1 MTVRKDAEVRTD
13 VLTFFFPRRGHA
25 VNDIDTRFSSDVRI
39 LMKDAIRDSSGNEV
53 FFAGTLDGAGT
64 VTEISIIARGHDSAV
79 PIVPPALD
87 GAEVLVHN
95 HPSGGLTPSEADLS
109 IAARYAEAG
118 VGFYIVDNDVNEV
131 YAVVEPVLR
140 TEKVPLDGDYLSG
153 LLDETG
159 PLALRSDTYEVRP
172 TQLALCESIAR
183 AFNEGSIGVFE
194 AGTGV
199 GKSFAYLLPA
209 MSWALDNKD
218 RVVVSTGTI
227 NLQQQLIER
236 DIPMAQEML
245 GRAVKAV
252 LIKGRQ
258 NYVCRRRLS
267 EALGERDLFD
277 EELEEL
283 TKIAEWAEVTGDG
296 SRSDIPFMPKEAVWS
311 RVCSESD
318 ACMGMRCSFH
328 EGCFVMRVRKEAAS
342 ASLLVVNHHL
352 LFADLE
358 ARMMGAGYDDTAV
371 LPPFHHIVFD
381 EAHAME
387 SAATSFFSEYFTRF
401 KLTKQLNVLHRS
413 RRGAIAG
420 HLMALERLSSSAGE
434 MGKALAAINAVK
446 DSYVTVESAALD
458 ALGSDF
464 SWRLSQATR
473 ASAGPVLGAL
483 SELRKKISELA
494 GIIREVLEGIAEE
507 DQDDTIVW
515 ESKFS
520 LRRLEFIGTLS
531 LHFLEWEERPE
542 SVFWLERL
550 KLPSRAAKGAGD
562 GAWYPRFVQT
572 PLSVAPMMK
581 EGVFDPFRTVVCV
594 SATLRIANSF
604 DYWMRRTGVSL
615 VERERV
621 ISGVYDSPF
630 PYKTNV
636 LLAIPDSG
644 PLPDEQ
650 GFQDFVENAI
660 VSLLGA
666 SGGHALVLFT
676 SYDLLKASCARA
688 RAALSPLGM
697 TILMQGDDD
706 RTRLL
711 EAFRS
716 DESSVLFA
724 TDSFWEG
731 IDAPGEALM
740 HVIIVK
746 LPFRVPNDPVLSAR
760 AEAIELEGG
769 NPFMDLSLPEAVIR
783 FRQGFG
789 RLMRRKTDR
798 GVVTVLD
805 RRIVAKRYGK
815 VFIDSIP
822 ETARSVAPL
831 PELLIRVERCVYP

>member
-1 MTVRKDAEVRTD
+1 MM
-13 VLTFFFPRRGHA
+13 
-25 VNDIDTRFSSDVRI
+25 NDIETRFTRDVRDRMI
-39 LMKDAIRDSSGNEV
+39 EAIRSAGGNEV
-53 FFAGTLDGAGT
+53 FFSGTLDGSGI
-64 VTEISIIARGHDSAV
+64 VTGISVVARGHDSAV
-79 PIVPPALD
+79 PVVPPALE

-95 HPSGGLTPSEADLS
+95 HPSGGLYPSEADVS

-118 VGFYIVDNDVNEV
+118 IGFYIVDNGLTEV
-131 YAVVEPVLR
+131 YSVVEPVLR
-140 TEKVPLDGDYLSG
+140 VEKVPLDGDYLAG

-159 PLALRSDTYEVRP
+159 PLALASDTYEVRP

-183 AFNEGSIGVFE
+183 AFNAGSIGVFE

-209 MSWALDNKD
+209 MTWAVDNKD

-227 NLQQQLIER
+227 NLQQQLVER
-236 DIPMAQEML
+236 DIPMAQRML
-245 GRAVKAV
+245 GKPVKAV

-258 NYVCRRRLS
+258 NYVCRRRLA
-267 EALGERDLFD
+267 EALRERDLFD
-277 EELEEL
+277 DELEEMN
-283 TKIAEWAEVTGDG
+283 KIAEWAEVTGDG
-296 SRSDIPFMPKEAVWS
+296 SRSDIPFMPKDAVWS
-311 RVCSESD
+311 RICSESD
-318 ACMGMRCSFH
+318 ACMGMRCSFR
-328 EGCFVMRVRKEAAS
+328 EGCFVMKVRKEAAS

-401 KLTKQLNVLHRS
+401 KLVKQLNVLHRV
-413 RRGAIAG
+413 RRGAVAG
-420 HLMALERLSSSAGE
+420 HLLALERLSSSTGVI
-434 MGKALAAINAVK
+434 GNALGAIQDVK
-446 DSYVTVESAALD
+446 DAYTAVEMAALEI
-458 ALGSDF
+458 LGGDF
-464 SWRLSQATR
+464 SWRLSCSTR
-473 ASAGPVLGAL
+473 GSAGALLGAL
-483 SELRKKISELA
+483 STLRGKLSEFA
-494 GIIREVLEGIAEE
+494 GIVREVLEGIAEE
-507 DQDDTIVW
+507 DQDDTVVW
-515 ESKFS
+515 ESKFAV
-520 LRRLEFIGTLS
+520 RRLEFIGTLS
-531 LHFLEWEERPE
+531 LHFLEWEDRPE

-550 KLPSRAAKGAGD
+550 RLPSRALKGAGE
-562 GAWYPRFVQT
+562 GNWYPRFVQT

-604 DYWMRRTGVSL
+604 DYWMRRAGVSL
-615 VERERV
+615 LERDRV

-636 LLAIPDSG
+636 LLAVPDSG

-650 GFQDFVENAI
+650 GYQDFVDGAI

-676 SYDLLKASCARA
+676 SYDSLKTSCARA
-688 RAALSPLGM
+688 RTELSPLGM

-706 RTRLL
+706 RTRLF
-711 EAFRS
+711 ETFRS

-731 IDAPGEALM
+731 IDAPGDALM
-740 HVIIVK
+740 HVIIAK

-760 AEAIELEGG
+760 AEAIEIEGG

-805 RRIVAKRYGK
+805 RRIVAKRYGR
-815 VFIDSIP
+815 VFIDSLP
-822 ETARSVAPL
+822 ETARCVAPL

>member
-1 MTVRKDAEVRTD
+1 MVS
-13 VLTFFFPRRGHA
+13 
-25 VNDIDTRFSSDVRI
+25 DIETRFSRDVRDRM
-39 LMKDAIRDSSGNEV
+39 LEAIRSSGGNEV
-53 FFAGTLDGAGT
+53 FFAGTLDGSGT
-64 VTEISIIARGHDSAV
+64 VTDISIIARGHSSAV

-109 IAARYAEAG
+109 IAARYAESG
-118 VGFYIVDNDVNEV
+118 VGFYIVDNELTDV

-140 TEKVPLDGDYLSG
+140 SEKVPLDGDYLAG

-159 PLALRSDTYEVRP
+159 PLALSSENYEVRP
-172 TQLALCESIAR
+172 TQLALCESISR
-183 AFNEGSIGVFE
+183 AFNTGSIGVFE

-209 MSWALDNKD
+209 MTWAVDNKD

-236 DIPMAQEML
+236 DIPMAQGML
-245 GRAVKAV
+245 GKPVKAV

-267 EALGERDLFD
+267 EALRERDLFD
-277 EELEEL
+277 DELEEL
-283 TKIAEWAEVTGDG
+283 ARISEWADATGDG
-296 SRSDIPFMPKEAVWS
+296 SRSDIPFMPKDAVWS
-311 RVCSESD
+311 RICSESD
-318 ACMGMRCSFH
+318 ACMGMRCSFRD
-328 EGCFVMRVRKEAAS
+328 GCFVMRVRKEAAS

-401 KLTKQLNVLHRS
+401 RLAKQLNVLHRV
-413 RRGAIAG
+413 RRGSVAG
-420 HLMALERLSSSAGE
+420 HLIALERLSSSSGE
-434 MGKALAAINAVK
+434 IGNALAAISAVK
-446 DSYVTVESAALD
+446 DAYAAVEEAALNS
-458 ALGSDF
+458 LGGDF
-464 SWRLSQATR
+464 SWRLSHATR
-473 ASAGPVLGAL
+473 ASAGPLLGSL
-483 SELRKKISELA
+483 STLRGKLSELA
-494 GIIREVLEGIAEE
+494 GIVRDVLEGIAEE
-507 DQDDTIVW
+507 DQDDTVVW
-515 ESKFS
+515 ESKFA
-520 LRRLEFIGTLS
+520 LRRLEFIGTLA

-550 KLPSRAAKGAGD
+550 RIPSRAGKGAGD
-562 GAWYPRFVQT
+562 GSWYPRFVQT

-604 DYWMRRTGVSL
+604 DYWMRRAGVSL
-615 VERERV
+615 LERERV

-636 LLAIPDSG
+636 LLAVPDSG

-650 GFQDFVENAI
+650 GYQDFMDGAI

-676 SYDLLKASCARA
+676 SYDSLKASCARS
-688 RAALSPLGM
+688 RAELSPLGM

-711 EAFRS
+711 ETFRS
-716 DESSVLFA
+716 DQSSVLFA

-731 IDAPGEALM
+731 IDAPGDALL
-740 HVIIVK
+740 HVIIAK

-798 GVVTVLD
+798 GAVTVLD
-805 RRIVAKRYGK
+805 RRIVAKRYGR
-815 VFIDSIP
+815 VFIDSLP
-822 ETARSVAPL
+822 ETARCVAPL